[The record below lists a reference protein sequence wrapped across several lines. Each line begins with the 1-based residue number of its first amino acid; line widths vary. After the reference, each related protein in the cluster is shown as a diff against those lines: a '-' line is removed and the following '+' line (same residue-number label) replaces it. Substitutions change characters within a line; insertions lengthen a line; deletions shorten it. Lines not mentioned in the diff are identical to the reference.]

1 MFIKPE
7 RRHNFRG
14 FELNKL
20 AISYTSLDRSNIR
33 LPYSGALPKDLG
45 HVKSAS
51 LYFNVQPFQPIPVRV
66 NLVVD
71 YQNYIV
77 ECSKEEV
84 MEILQAFF
92 DYCAAGLEPYWSGH
106 WYAHFMDW
114 KASVDPSRMV
124 GCLTKLPKE
133 DRDKVFLL
141 LKRYEDGETEA
152 SGEFDK
158 KI

>member
-7 RRHNFRG
+7 RRHNFGG

-20 AISYTSLDRSNIR
+20 ALSYTSLDRSNIR
-33 LPYSGALPKDLG
+33 LPYSGTLPKGLG
-45 HVKSAS
+45 RVNSAS

-66 NLVVD
+66 TLVVD
-71 YQNYIV
+71 YQNYTV

-92 DYCAAGLEPYWSGH
+92 DYCGAGLEPYWSGH

-114 KASVDPSRMV
+114 KASVDPSRMAARLV
-124 GCLTKLPKE
+124 NFPKE

-141 LKRYEDGETEA
+141 LKRYEKEELEG
-152 SGEFDK
+152 SNGFDK

>member
-1 MFIKPE
+1 MKMFIKPE
-7 RRHNFRG
+7 RRHNFGG

-84 MEILQAFF
+84 L
-92 DYCAAGLEPYWSGH
+92 
-106 WYAHFMDW
+106 
-114 KASVDPSRMV
+114 
-124 GCLTKLPKE
+124 
-133 DRDKVFLL
+133 
-141 LKRYEDGETEA
+141 
-152 SGEFDK
+152 
-158 KI
+158 